1 MSQPYNVENAVII
14 YWASRGVSSK
24 SIAEL
29 LLLKG
34 CRRMSEADVREKVM
48 RAQVSLSSTNSSQDL
63 VWDFLKNTWDLQG
76 VEAFLDNTLDDAD
89 QKRHVKLSSPAVE
102 KIFATVCSDTSF
114 SSHGTNSSATER
126 RFHHPKPHRRHFWL
140 YAIKW
145 RVWKHELQHES
156 TNEHHFRIGWA

>member
-102 KIFATVCSDTSF
+102 KIFATNGDFTTQSHIGDISGSTQSNGGSGSTS
-114 SSHGTNSSATER
+114 SNTNPQT
-126 RFHHPKPHRRHFWL
+126 
-140 YAIKW
+140 
-145 RVWKHELQHES
+145 S
-156 TNEHHFRIGWA
+156 TTSG